1 MKQLGGELRDNDDGP
16 AQDDPD
22 NYVQSTMYSP
32 DTAIVAPVNISTD
45 LAEDSLRTTAALRM
59 ADHHL
64 NTASGFIPAKN
75 VDLFVVSQACLTFP
89 VTNLREQLKM
99 GSFVASKMW
108 VEDLGRTS
116 ITFGHAITFHGKF
129 LALITRI
136 YVRKNVKT
144 GNLLEISMEERY
156 SLFLATPRKGVDL
169 PQVCKLDVPSKHD
182 MRELFT
188 VRIGPQHCNNAH
200 VDHAALADLVLQGMY
215 IQGYEAH
222 KLSLRYLAPSELNQT
237 LSCCVHKDH
246 PLVALYKDGARSSP
260 LVIGQVDSSRTPL
273 SRL

>member
-1 MKQLGGELRDNDDGP
+1 
-16 AQDDPD
+16 
-22 NYVQSTMYSP
+22 MYSR
-32 DTAIVAPVNISTD
+32 DKAILAPVNISTD
-45 LAEDSLRTTAALRM
+45 LAGDCLCTTAALRI

-64 NTASGFIPAKN
+64 NTASGFIPAEN
-75 VDLFVVSQACLTFP
+75 VELFVVSQACVTFP
-89 VTNLREQLKM
+89 LMNLRERLKE
-99 GSFVASKMW
+99 GSIVTSEMW

-116 ITFGHAITFHGKF
+116 IKFGHAITVLHGEQ

-136 YVRKNVKT
+136 YVRKNVKI
-144 GNLLEISMEERY
+144 GNLLEISREERY
-156 SLFLATPRKGVDL
+156 RIFPATPRKDVDL
-169 PQVCKLDVPSKHD
+169 PQVCKLDIPLEHD

-215 IQGYEAH
+215 IQGYEAQ

-237 LSCCVHKDH
+237 LSCRVHKDR
-246 PLVALYKDGARSSP
+246 PLVALYKDGTPSSP